1 MDWLQRGLLRHRMTG
16 DLSEEMQQHLEDK
29 IEALVADGMPR
40 EEAIHAARR
49 AFGSATLLGQRSREI
64 WMWPWIE
71 SLDAAQNRS

>member
-1 MDWLQRGLLRHRMTG
+1 MTG
-16 DLSEEMQQHLEDK
+16 ELSKEMQQHLEDK